1 MPTVRTR
8 IPSVSPFFRGPE
20 EFLQVG
26 GFLLDVRRPE
36 AGEGH
41 LLADEGGKLPAG
53 DPQLVAVLGLPGEVA
68 GQDVVLGRAIVAEP
82 LDGVLGQL
90 KRPAAVKVIGL
101 LVRPGFDVL
110 DRHVTPLAIP
120 VEDDMRRDRQHEASE
135 PAAVAVGLGEYAT
148 LQHTKEDVL
157 ADILGIVTLEAAAA
171 DVLQHGLAIPFGDTL
186 QRRAVLLAGPVNRGP
201 DGGWKHS
208 MGV

>member
-1 MPTVRTR
+1 MGHFLVEVFPRRT
-8 IPSVSPFFRGPE
+8 
-20 EFLQVG
+20 
-26 GFLLDVRRPE
+26 
-36 AGEGH
+36 GEGD
-41 LLADEGGKLPAG
+41 LASDLRGEFPPG

-68 GQDVVLGRAIVAEP
+68 GQDVVIGRAIVAEP

-120 VEDDMRRDRQHEASE
+120 VEDDMRRDRQHQASE
-135 PAAVAVGLGEYAT
+135 PAAVAVGLGEYAP
-148 LQHTKEDVL
+148 LEHTKKDVL
-157 ADILGIVTLEAAAA
+157 ADILGIVALETAAA